1 MAHKKFLVE
10 IRLNDWI
17 TNLRS
22 GGRVVNY
29 EEVELRV
36 GTGDPF
42 EDLLI
47 ARRVGYYQF
56 VARAKYTPRLSKL
69 LTDNGQH
76 RWIDF
81 VCAPDA
87 VEID

>member
-1 MAHKKFLVE
+1 MARFLVE
-10 IRLNDWI
+10 IRLKDWI
-17 TNLRS
+17 PDLKS
-22 GGRVVNY
+22 GGLVVDY
-29 EEVELRV
+29 ETVELRV
-36 GTGDPF
+36 GTGERF

-47 ARRVGYYQF
+47 ARRVGYDQF

-69 LTDNGQH
+69 LTDNGLQ
-76 RWIDF
+76 RWVDF

>member
-1 MAHKKFLVE
+1 MLKKFLVE
-10 IRLNDWI
+10 LRLKDWI
-17 TNLRS
+17 PDLKS
-22 GGRVVNY
+22 GGRVVDY

-36 GTGDPF
+36 ETDERF
-42 EDLLI
+42 EALLI
-47 ARRVGYYQF
+47 ARRVGYDQF

-69 LTDNGQH
+69 LTDSGLQ
-76 RWIDF
+76 RWVDF

>member
-10 IRLNDWI
+10 IRIKDWVPD
-17 TNLRS
+17 LKS
-22 GGRVVNY
+22 GGRVVDY
-29 EEVELRV
+29 ETVQIRGV
-36 GTGDPF
+36 GDPF

-47 ARRVGYYQF
+47 ARHVGYDQF

-69 LTDNGQH
+69 LTDSGLQ
-76 RWIDF
+76 RWVAF

>member
-1 MAHKKFLVE
+1 MLKKFLVE
-10 IRLNDWI
+10 IRLKDWI
-17 TNLRS
+17 PDLKS
-22 GGRVVNY
+22 GGRVVDY

-36 GTGDPF
+36 RTGDQF

-47 ARRVGYYQF
+47 ARHVGYDQF

-69 LTDNGQH
+69 LTDSGRQ
-76 RWIDF
+76 RWVDF

-87 VEID
+87 VEV